1 MISFIGVFLR
11 CVPFAVLAVC
21 GLQPPLHAGGSPDCT
36 VGIDRYGAEAIRNFA
51 ERINETLD
59 AKKVNVA
66 IIARAGWLRAE
77 MPKGINYTHLAFIV
91 FEPVLASDGAAFHT
105 YTVYN
110 LYQGSKG
117 NETHSFLKQDFT
129 YDFVAGIAEPDV
141 AVSVPTEALQRRI
154 LAVIRSPAYTALWQR
169 NYNLLANPWVDR
181 FDNCVTHALK
191 VCVSAIYQTDDAVRI
206 GDIIRHYFEPTRVH
220 LGFVKSIG
228 SSFVPAL
235 RREDC
240 DPHRGLQTATYDS
253 LKTFLSVNGLLKE
266 AFTVQVNEAPL
277 Q

>member
-1 MISFIGVFLR
+1 MNFIGIFLR
-11 CVPFAVLAVC
+11 GALFLFLTVE
-21 GLQPPLHAGGSPDCT
+21 GLQAPLHAGGSPDCT

-51 ERINETLD
+51 ERLNEKLD

-66 IIARAGWLRAE
+66 IIARAGWLRAQ
-77 MPKGINYTHLAFIV
+77 MPCGINYTHVAFIV
-91 FEPVLASDGAAFHT
+91 FEPVLAADGTAFHT

-110 LYQGSKG
+110 LYQGAKG
-117 NETHSFLKQDFT
+117 DEMHSFLKQDFT

-154 LAVIRSPAYTALWQR
+154 LAVIRSPAYTALWHR
-169 NYNLLANPWVDR
+169 DYNLLANPWVDR

-191 VCVSAIYQTDDAVRI
+191 ICVAAIYQTDDADRI
-206 GDIIRHYFEPTRVH
+206 DDDIRLYFEPTPVR

-228 SSFVPAL
+228 STLVPAI
-235 RREDC
+235 RRGDC
-240 DPHRGLQTATYDS
+240 DPDRGLQTATYDS

-266 AFTVQVNEAPL
+266 AFTLQVNELPG